1 MTNTLVGALAVSGK
15 YLFVGTFGGV
25 FLSTNN
31 GTNWTQVNTGLTNL
45 DVRDLAVSDTNL
57 FAGTYGGGVFLSTNN
72 GTSWTPVNTGLTNM
86 KIWALAVSD
95 TNLFA
100 GTNLGGVFRS
110 TNNGSNWTEFNTGL
124 SANATVV
131 GFAVDG
137 TDLIAGTLYGHGVWR
152 RPIPQITSVRLSQTD
167 APTDFRLE
175 QNYPN
180 PFNATTTIS
189 FALPV
194 LTHVKLSIFDLLGR
208 EVVVLV
214 NEKLNAGTYHVN
226 WQAPEFSTS
235 VYFYRLE
242 TEHTAQTKRLIL
254 LK

>member
-1 MTNTLVGALAVSGK
+1 M
-15 YLFVGTFGGV
+15 
-25 FLSTNN
+25 
-31 GTNWTQVNTGLTNL
+31 NL
-45 DVRDLAVSDTNL
+45 R
-57 FAGTYGGGVFLSTNN
+57 
-72 GTSWTPVNTGLTNM
+72 
-86 KIWALAVSD
+86 ALAVSD

-100 GTNLGGVFRS
+100 GTDGGGVFRS

-124 SANATVV
+124 PASPTVLA
-131 GFAVDG
+131 FALTG
-137 TDLIAGTLYGHGVWR
+137 TNLFAGTNDNGGWR
-152 RPIPQITSVRLSQTD
+152 RPISQITSIALSQND

-189 FALPV
+189 FAIPV
-194 LTHVKLSIFDLLGR
+194 SRHVRLSIFDSLGR
-208 EVVVLV
+208 QVAVLV
-214 NEKLNAGTYHVN
+214 DETLNRGTYYVN
-226 WQAPEFSTS
+226 WQAPEFSTG